1 MCFLK
6 EIIKEL
12 PGGHLIRCFQPDI
25 WSIFSTGHGKSC
37 CGKALED
44 RLCITHVISD
54 LLLQLCF
61 SLRRVNSLAC
71 SLYNVRSTIKLGSV
85 ASCPET
91 VKLYA
96 ITHQFL
102 RNNSKSKTNAC
113 KASIFGKAS
122 KLDGTGSRTLAL
134 INAVRDILLGNI
146 CLICCIIDDHAA
158 VFVGVVDPLLK
169 SCLCDSTA
177 GRIVREAE
185 IDQIRYFICRYLR
198 KETIL
203 LFAGHVDHTVKV
215 LTLFVIKTSTSGHNV
230 GIYIYRINWVA
241 NCNLV
246 IQSEDLLDVSGIT
259 FCSIGNKD
267 LVCADVAASG
277 LIIIFCNGTS

>member
-12 PGGHLIRCFQPDI
+12 PGSHLIRCFQPDV
-25 WSIFSTGHGKSC
+25 WSIFSTGYGKSC
-37 CGKALED
+37 CRKSLKD
-44 RLCITHVISD
+44 SLCITHVISD

-71 SLYNVRSTIKLGSV
+71 SLYNVRSTVKLGSV

-102 RNNSKSKTNAC
+102 RNNGKAKTNAC

-134 INAVRDILLGNI
+134 INAVRDILLRNI

-169 SCLCDSTA
+169 SCLCDSTT
-177 GRIVREAE
+177 GGIVREAE
-185 IDQIRYFICRYLR
+185 IDQIRYLICRNLR

-230 GIYIYRINWVA
+230 GIYIYRINRVA
-241 NCNLV
+241 DCNLV
-246 IQSEDLLDVSGIT
+246 IQSENLLDVSGIT

-277 LIIIFCNGTS
+277 LIIIFCNSTS